1 MILTRIKTIN
11 ALMTLI
17 RLGIST
23 LFALVVKIQ
32 AEIKRLARPI
42 VANLTTIT
50 TSSRSYYAFTHV
62 SISVHVKIIL
72 THKALWWS
80 IKITSRTS
88 HDTVTSR
95 QCQTCRFFF
104 IKIESRIT
112 FVALFLI
119 LIRTGDTVINTQACV
134 FFNTFML
141 CCACLPFLTTLIC
154 SWCTF
159 TRQSISGWS

>member
-1 MILTRIKTIN
+1 MRLVVLATTTIINALTCFIGNAFMILTRIKTIN

-72 THKALWWS
+72 THKAL
-80 IKITSRTS
+80 
-88 HDTVTSR
+88 
-95 QCQTCRFFF
+95 
-104 IKIESRIT
+104 
-112 FVALFLI
+112 
-119 LIRTGDTVINTQACV
+119 
-134 FFNTFML
+134 
-141 CCACLPFLTTLIC
+141 
-154 SWCTF
+154 
-159 TRQSISGWS
+159 